1 MKRNTIN
8 MLMRSSHQVL
18 ELHYFP
24 PPPKNTTNKGGKV
37 VQGRRIQKLNEMKPR
52 QRKGYQER
60 TASYLISFVF
70 FLFISGAQDT
80 MKTKT

>member
-60 TASYLISFVF
+60 TASSL
-70 FLFISGAQDT
+70 
-80 MKTKT
+80 